1 MTNQPTKNNTVS
13 KYISTFETYVTV
25 LFPALLSA
33 PRYRKVLVRIVAVIG
48 NRFRNA
54 KQMSNFVSSLLE
66 ESYEWGNSL
75 ANANKDLTKIVRLRF
90 IQGVTRSFF
99 DISRDV
105 VRGCEI
111 DFPQISWNL
120 SSMMRIPLCNLG
132 FAYQ

>member
-1 MTNQPTKNNTVS
+1 MTVTNQPTKNNTVS

-48 NRFRNA
+48 NRFRSA

-111 DFPQISWNL
+111 DFPQISWI
-120 SSMMRIPLCNLG
+120 SHQWWEFPC
-132 FAYQ
+132 AT